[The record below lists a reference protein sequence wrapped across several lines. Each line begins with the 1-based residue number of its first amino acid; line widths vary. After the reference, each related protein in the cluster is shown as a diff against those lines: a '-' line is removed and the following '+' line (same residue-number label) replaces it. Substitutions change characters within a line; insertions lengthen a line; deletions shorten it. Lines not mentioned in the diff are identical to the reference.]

1 MKWIG
6 GRESSNVDDRRGM
19 SAGGLAVGG
28 GVIGLLIYLINMFLG
43 EWVRNSSAIAT
54 PLAAFIKAFYETFY
68 EKKKQQEIS
77 DKNIDRILYRK

>member
-1 MKWIG
+1 MTGAAFGI
-6 GRESSNVDDRRGM
+6 
-19 SAGGLAVGG
+19 
-28 GVIGLLIYLINMFLG
+28 LG
-43 EWVRNSSAIAT
+43 AFIAT